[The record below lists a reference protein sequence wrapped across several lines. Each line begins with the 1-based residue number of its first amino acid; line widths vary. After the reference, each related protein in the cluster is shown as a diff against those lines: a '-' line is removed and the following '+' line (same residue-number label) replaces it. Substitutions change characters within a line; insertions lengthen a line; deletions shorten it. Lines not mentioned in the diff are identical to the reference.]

1 VALEH
6 HPELEEIMKSHTDK
20 DEREKEVEKW
30 FNGKM
35 DALKKAVADV
45 NGEGWIHG
53 DLEGNAGNVRW
64 DKDGKPVLIDW
75 GNARKR
81 VKAGER
87 GSDKAETDRIN
98 EDTWRWL
105 VKDRVTEWTDN
116 KQKGTEQ
123 ATDSTAVK
131 DIQGCP

>member
-6 HPELEEIMKSHTDK
+6 HPELEEIMKSHTDQ
-20 DEREKEVEKW
+20 DEREKQVTKW

-35 DALKKAVADV
+35 GLLKEEVARV
-45 NGEGWIHG
+45 NGEGWVHG
-53 DLEGNAGNVRW
+53 DLLGNAGNVRW

-81 VKAGER
+81 VKAGEK
-87 GSDKAETDRIN
+87 GSDKAETDPPII
-98 EDTWRWL
+98 EATWRSL
-105 VKDRVTEWTDN
+105 VDAHVKEWADN

-123 ATDSTAVK
+123 ATSTP
-131 DIQGCP
+131 C